1 MQPAHGAR
9 QRDDAID
16 GAVAPPGLDLH
27 LVERVPTCQPSD
39 RVADIREA
47 LVEADHESVDDIA
60 VCDDGRL
67 RGLIPL
73 RRLLAAGGDEQAS
86 TLMDPDPPVVG
97 AQPGDFEPAA
107 WKAVHH
113 GESSLAVVDPD
124 GILRGLVPP
133 ARLLSLLLET
143 HDQDF
148 ARLRAYLAS
157 TQEARRAAEEAV
169 GRRLRHRFWWLVL
182 GLAGAALSAWIVG
195 RFETRIATDIRLAF
209 FIPGVVYLADAVGTQ
224 TEAVMVR
231 GLSVGAPGRVALRLE
246 ALTGPAMGLVLALLS
261 FPAIWLALRDPAIAA
276 AVSIALL
283 AACSVATVVAAAIP
297 LALARTGRDPA
308 FASGPLA
315 TVVQDLLSLVIY
327 FLVAV
332 LVQGAW

>member
-1 MQPAHGAR
+1 MESTQLAREDGGAV
-9 QRDDAID
+9 D
-16 GAVAPPGLDLH
+16 GALGPPELDPH
-27 LVERVPTCQPSD
+27 LVERVPTCRPED
-39 RVADIREA
+39 RVAEIREA

-60 VCDDGRL
+60 VCEDGRL
-67 RGLIPL
+67 LGLIPL
-73 RRLLAAGGDEQAS
+73 RHLLAAAGDAQAS
-86 TLMDPDPPVVG
+86 TLMDSDPPVVG
-97 AQPGDFEPAA
+97 ATPGDLEPAA

-113 GESSLAVVDPD
+113 GETSLAVVDAD

-148 ARLRAYLAS
+148 ARLRDYLES
-157 TQEARRAAEEAV
+157 TREARRAAEEPV
-169 GRRLRHRFWWLVL
+169 SRRFRHRFWWLVL
-182 GLAGAALSAWIVG
+182 GLTGAALSAWIVG

-231 GLSVGAPGRVALRLE
+231 GLSVGAPARTALRLE
-246 ALTGPAMGLVLALLS
+246 SLTGPAMGLVLAALS
-261 FPAIWLALRDPAIAA
+261 FPAIWLAMRDPAIAA
-276 AVSIALL
+276 AVSVALL

-315 TVVQDLLSLVIY
+315 TVIQDLLTLVIY
-327 FLVAV
+327 FLAAV
-332 LVQGAW
+332 LVLGSW